1 MRSKT
6 PLALMEL
13 VIMILIFS
21 LAAALCLKA
30 FLWSDSLSAA
40 SETRDKAVIQVQ
52 TAAETI
58 KACSGDFAE
67 AASILGGQASADGQS
82 LTIPGQDFVL
92 TAEKR
97 PVNTLHLGCA
107 FLSAA
112 PPPYS
117 DVRVQDSLSEPI
129 YTLEIFWQ
137 EVSSHE

>member
-1 MRSKT
+1 MKSKT
-6 PLALMEL
+6 PLALIEL

-21 LAAALCLKA
+21 LTAALCLRA
-30 FLWSDSLSAA
+30 FVWSDQISSQSAV
-40 SETRDKAVIQVQ
+40 RDQAVIQVQ

-58 KACSGDFAE
+58 KACSGNLDD
-67 AASILGGQASADGQS
+67 AAAILGAQASADGQS

-97 PVNTLHLGCA
+97 AINTRGLGCA

-112 PPPYS
+112 PAPYS
-117 DVRVQDSLSEPI
+117 DAAASPLSEPI

-137 EVSSHE
+137 EVTPDE

>member
-1 MRSKT
+1 MKSKT
-6 PLALMEL
+6 PLALIEL

-21 LAAALCLKA
+21 LTAALCLRA
-30 FLWSDSLSAA
+30 FVWADQISYESSI
-40 SETRDKAVIQVQ
+40 RDQAVIQIQ

-58 KACSGDFAE
+58 KACSGNLED
-67 AASILGGQASADGQS
+67 AAAILDAQVSADGQS

-97 PVNTLHLGCA
+97 TANTRGLGCA

-117 DVRVQDSLSEPI
+117 DAAAAPLSEPVF
-129 YTLEIFWQ
+129 TLEIFWQ
-137 EVSSHE
+137 EVASDE